1 MNDNF
6 WDSAIL
12 EPLRHFVDQALTFLL
27 HNFLAMVVVLL
38 VGVLVAYAARVVIGL
53 LLRLFGFDRFC
64 QRHGVSGALQTA
76 GIALGPTAVAGRL
89 AFWLVM
95 ILFLLLSLAALNIAP
110 MNDLVSRLFVFLP
123 QLLAALVILVLGY
136 VVSVFLQRAAL
147 LAAVNAALPRARALA
162 GAVQLLVLL
171 FTAAMALEQVGIGS
185 SIVLAAFS
193 VAFGSVGLAAALA
206 FGYAARDLARSV
218 LERHLPGADQE
229 GFGEISHV

>member
-1 MNDNF
+1 MSDTF
-6 WDSAIL
+6 WDSTVL
-12 EPLRHFVDQALTFLL
+12 EPMRRFVDQAITFLL
-27 HNFLAMVVVLL
+27 HNFLAMLVVLL
-38 VGVLVAYAARVVIGL
+38 VGVLAAYAVRAVIVL
-53 LLRLFGFDRFC
+53 LLRLLGFDRFSE
-64 QRHGVSGALQTA
+64 RHGVRNTLQTA
-76 GIALGPTAVAGRL
+76 GIALEPTALAGRL

-95 ILFLLLSLAALNIAP
+95 VVFLVFSLAALNIAP

-162 GAVQLLVLL
+162 AAVQGLVLL
-171 FTAAMALEQVGIGS
+171 FTAAMALEQVGIGR

-193 VAFGSVGLAAALA
+193 VVFGTVGLAVALA

-218 LERHLPGADQE
+218 LERHLSGADQE
-229 GFGEISHV
+229 GLGEISHL

>member
-1 MNDNF
+1 MNGNF
-6 WDSAIL
+6 WDSTIL
-12 EPLRHFVDQALTFLL
+12 DPLRRFVDQALVFLL
-27 HNFLAMVVVLL
+27 HNFLAMLVVLL
-38 VGVLVAYAARVVIGL
+38 VGVLVAYAVRALMTL
-53 LLRLFGFDRFC
+53 LLKLLGFDRFC
-64 QRHGVSGALQTA
+64 DRHGVSGALQTA
-76 GIALGPTAVAGRL
+76 GIGLGPTAVTGRF

-95 ILFLLLSLAALNIAP
+95 VLFLVLSLAALNIAP
-110 MNDLVSRLFVFLP
+110 MNDLVTKLFVFLP

-147 LAAVNAALPRARALA
+147 LAAVNAALPRARVLA

-171 FTAAMALEQVGIGS
+171 FTAAMALEQVGIGRN
-185 SIVLAAFS
+185 IVLAAFS

-229 GFGEISHV
+229 GLGEISHL

>member
-1 MNDNF
+1 MNGNF
-6 WDSAIL
+6 WDSTIL
-12 EPLRHFVDQALTFLL
+12 DPLRRFVDQALVFLL
-27 HNFLAMVVVLL
+27 HNFLAMLVVLL
-38 VGVLVAYAARVVIGL
+38 VGVLVAYAVRAVMTL
-53 LLRLFGFDRFC
+53 LLKLLGFDRFC
-64 QRHGVSGALQTA
+64 DRHGVSGALQTA
-76 GIALGPTAVAGRL
+76 GIGLGPTALTGRF

-95 ILFLLLSLAALNIAP
+95 VLFLVLSLAALNIAP
-110 MNDLVSRLFVFLP
+110 MNDLVTKLFVFLP

-147 LAAVNAALPRARALA
+147 LAAVNAALPRARVLA

-171 FTAAMALEQVGIGS
+171 FTAAMALEQVGIGRN
-185 SIVLAAFS
+185 IVLAAFS

-229 GFGEISHV
+229 GLGEISHL

>member
-1 MNDNF
+1 MNDTF
-6 WDSAIL
+6 WDSSVL

-27 HNFLAMVVVLL
+27 HNFLAMLVVLL
-38 VGVLVAYAARVVIGL
+38 VGVLVAYAGRVVIAL
-53 LLRLFGFDRFC
+53 LLRLLGFDRFC
-64 QRHGVSGALQTA
+64 QRHGVDGALRTA

-89 AFWLVM
+89 VFWVVMVVFLV
-95 ILFLLLSLAALNIAP
+95 LSLAALNIAP
-110 MNDLVSRLFVFLP
+110 MNDLVTRLFVFLP

-147 LAAVNAALPRARALA
+147 LAAVNAALPRARVLA
-162 GAVQLLVLL
+162 GAVQMLVLL

-185 SIVLAAFS
+185 SIVLAAFC

-229 GFGEISHV
+229 GLGEISHL